1 MGGLARPLRGGGAAT
16 PGGLLDGAGR
26 RLGRAL
32 DGASVLEDGLIG
44 LVHMLGHLWRST
56 FQGQLQ
62 GGGKRGQ
69 GTEDSV
75 LWAPLWGREGTQG
88 GKRGGEPD
96 GRVRSAC
103 VAWGQHSWGRCVV
116 KRSGW
121 LLRGPNILAAH
132 TPAVSPATTAL
143 LAGSVNHELEA
154 VRECPAPT
162 PQSCW
167 GPSQPVE
174 GWGL

>member
-1 MGGLARPLRGGGAAT
+1 MPGTHVGTPLALDISGTAAGGEREVRGRST
-16 PGGLLDGAGR
+16 QFSGLLSG
-26 RLGRAL
+26 
-32 DGASVLEDGLIG
+32 
-44 LVHMLGHLWRST
+44 W
-56 FQGQLQ
+56 
-62 GGGKRGQ
+62 
-69 GTEDSV
+69 
-75 LWAPLWGREGTQG
+75 EGTQG

-96 GRVRSAC
+96 GRVRCAR

-167 GPSQPVE
+167 GLSQPVE